1 MAKEGYTTQQHREW
15 LTITLTEI
23 KGDVSHIKEKVEK
36 NEKHLS
42 KLNNRIGKAETNI
55 SAMQGVGSV
64 VALIFGTIF
73 GFLFN
78 KN

>member
-15 LTITLTEI
+15 LTVTLTEI

-42 KLNNRIGKAETNI
+42 KLNSRIGKAETNI
-55 SAMQGVGSV
+55 SAIQGIGSV
-64 VALIFGTIF
+64 VALIFGTVF